1 RTDYGL
7 RLTLERRQVGVVGK
21 FVEFFGDGLD
31 QLSLGDRGMIANMA
45 PEYGATAV
53 FFPVDRH
60 TTDYM
65 RMTGRSEEH
74 IALVAAYNREQKL
87 CYDEWV
93 ASSES
98 DAVLTLDLQDVKPA
112 ISGPSNPEDHLDLD
126 VAATAF
132 LDHHQRIAGRAVDLS
147 KAVPVEGEPYVLH
160 DGDVVIAAI
169 TSCTNTA
176 NAVNMLAAG
185 LV

>member
-7 RLTLERRQVGVVGK
+7 RLTLERRQVGVVGT
-21 FVEFFGDGLD
+21 FVEVFGHGLD

-74 IALVAAYNREQKL
+74 VALVEAYNREQML
-87 CYDEWV
+87 WHDENV
-93 ASSES
+93 AAPEF
-98 DAVLTLDLQDVKPA
+98 DTVLTLDLQDVKPA
-112 ISGPSNPEDHLDLD
+112 NSGPSNPEDHLDLD
-126 VAATAF
+126 TAATAIS
-132 LDHHQRIAGRAVDLS
+132 DHHQRIAGRAVDLS
-147 KAVPVEGEPYVLH
+147 KAVP
-160 DGDVVIAAI
+160 
-169 TSCTNTA
+169 
-176 NAVNMLAAG
+176 
-185 LV
+185 